1 MNNDKTYIENNYDSL
16 CFSINKL
23 NSMYNMISE
32 ELILSNGIIAPF
44 SCVSLCILNKGID
57 TIIHLLENEDINL
70 AIEDKEGLL
79 FISLNAKESFNKLI
93 RCDGGRNGNLS
104 LFVDFISNN
113 KPLSL
118 NKINISDN
126 MYELNLSKE
135 YDSVKG
141 VYNYG
146 F

>member
-1 MNNDKTYIENNYDSL
+1 MNDTKTYIENNYDSL
-16 CFSINKL
+16 HLSINKI
-23 NSMYNMISE
+23 NSKYNMLSE
-32 ELILSNGIIAPF
+32 ELISLNCIIAPF
-44 SCVSLCILNKGID
+44 SCVSLAILNKGID
-57 TIIHLLENEDINL
+57 NIIHLLESESINI
-70 AIEDKEGLL
+70 APEEKDELL
-79 FISLNAKESFNKLI
+79 FISLNAGESFNKLI
-93 RCDGGRNGNLS
+93 KIDGGRNGNLS

>member
-1 MNNDKTYIENNYDSL
+1 MNKDKL
-16 CFSINKL
+16 CISINKL
-23 NSMYNMISE
+23 NSSYNVISE
-32 ELILSNGIIAPF
+32 ELISSNDIIAPF
-44 SCVSLCILNKGID
+44 SCVSLAILNKGID
-57 TIIHLLENEDINL
+57 KIIHLLESINI
-70 AIEDKEGLL
+70 APEDKDELL
-79 FISLNAKESFNKLI
+79 FISLNARESFNKLVEV
-93 RCDGGRNGNLS
+93 DNKMNGNLS

-118 NKINISDN
+118 NKINISDD

>member
-1 MNNDKTYIENNYDSL
+1 MNKDKL
-16 CFSINKL
+16 CISINKL
-23 NSMYNMISE
+23 NSSYNVISE
-32 ELILSNGIIAPF
+32 ELISSESIIAPF
-44 SCVSLCILNKGID
+44 SCVSLAILNKGID
-57 TIIHLLENEDINL
+57 NIIHLLESESINI
-70 AIEDKEGLL
+70 APEDKDELL

-93 RCDGGRNGNLS
+93 KIDGGRNGNLS